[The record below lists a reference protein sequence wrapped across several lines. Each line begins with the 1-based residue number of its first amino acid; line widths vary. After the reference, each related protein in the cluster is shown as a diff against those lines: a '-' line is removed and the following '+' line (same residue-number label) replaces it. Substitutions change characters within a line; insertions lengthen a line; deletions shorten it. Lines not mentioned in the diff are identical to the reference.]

1 MSDQVEP
8 TTENES
14 NENLDI
20 GKYLSLI
27 LLEIIK
33 DNPDYLLDKYK
44 DRNWQDKNFQEK
56 LTQYFSQSFK
66 ENVRREEFLVKA
78 IALFRLF
85 LIPFTLNDEK
95 IIDLCIKTYF
105 SETNYLK

>member
-8 TTENES
+8 TTQNES

-20 GKYLSLI
+20 GKYLSLT

-44 DRNWQDKNFQEK
+44 ERNWQDKKFPPVN
-56 LTQYFSQSFK
+56 
-66 ENVRREEFLVKA
+66 N
-78 IALFRLF
+78 
-85 LIPFTLNDEK
+85 
-95 IIDLCIKTYF
+95 
-105 SETNYLK
+105 

>member
-8 TTENES
+8 TTQNES

-20 GKYLSLI
+20 GRYLSLT

-44 DRNWQDKNFQEK
+44 ERNWQDKKFQEK
-56 LTQYFSQSFK
+56 LTEYFSQSFRGNIK
-66 ENVRREEFLVKA
+66 QEEFLGKA
-78 IALFRLF
+78 VALFRLF
-85 LIPFTLNDEK
+85 LANYVLYICLIN
-95 IIDLCIKTYF
+95 IK
-105 SETNYLK
+105 NGKL